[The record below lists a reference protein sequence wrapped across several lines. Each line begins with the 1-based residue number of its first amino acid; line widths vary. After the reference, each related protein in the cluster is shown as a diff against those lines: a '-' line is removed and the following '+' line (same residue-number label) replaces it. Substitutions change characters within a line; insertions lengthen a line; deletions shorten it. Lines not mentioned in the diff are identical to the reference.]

1 MTYLAILI
9 SLANAYLIARYGR
22 VKFALTLAGS
32 FMLSIFSTAAY
43 FSVAY
48 GENMMTEPIYWG
60 VGLFIA
66 LLIYAL
72 SNPLR
77 HVIAWLFATI
87 VIVLVVVL
95 PFDLEITAKTLG
107 ITAIAA
113 VIPVFIFRKEI
124 KVVLVGLMSGTNLAI
139 GVILLLISLSPIS
152 FYESIYKISS
162 VLYLLGA
169 AIGVYFQFKLYER
182 YFPSKNDDK
191 NLPEV
196 P

>member
-1 MTYLAILI
+1 MNQL
-9 SLANAYLIARYGR
+9 NR
-22 VKFALTLAGS
+22 
-32 FMLSIFSTAAY
+32 
-43 FSVAY
+43 
-48 GENMMTEPIYWG
+48 PW
-60 VGLFIA
+60 
-66 LLIYAL
+66 
-72 SNPLR
+72 LR

-139 GVILLLISLSPIS
+139 GVILLLISLSPMS

-191 NLPEV
+191 NLPQV